1 MAAMRDHPLRGGRSP
16 PGSGWELAI
25 WYLIRLC
32 GLALF
37 VLALAHFSITHFVF
51 DVTVQE
57 ADWVLDERW
66 SEPPLADRRLAHAL
80 AGHLPQLHGRPDGRR
95 RLHPRRPPHA
105 RSRWACTSLAL
116 VLFAMGTMVVAT
128 LPFPVK

>member
-1 MAAMRDHPLRGGRSP
+1 MSTTTRSGRAKP
-16 PGSGWELAI
+16 AGSGWELAI
-25 WYLIRLC
+25 WYLIRLT

-37 VLALAHFSITHFVF
+37 VLALAHYSITHFIY

-57 ADWVLDERW
+57 ADWILDERW
-66 SEPPLADRRLAHAL
+66 GSLLWRTVDWLMLSLVIFHSFMGVRTVLGDYTRGGLRTAL
-80 AGHLPQLHGRPDGRR
+80 TMGLYV
-95 RLHPRRPPHA
+95 
-105 RSRWACTSLAL
+105 LAL

>member
-1 MAAMRDHPLRGGRSP
+1 MSSITRSGRARPSGG
-16 PGSGWELAI
+16 GWELAI
-25 WYLIRLC
+25 WYLIRLS
-32 GLALF
+32 GLGLF
-37 VLALAHFSITHFVF
+37 VLALAHYSITHFVF

-66 SEPPLADRRLAHAL
+66 SSLAWRTVDWLMLTLVIFHSFMGVRTVVGDYTRGGLRTAL
-80 AGHLPQLHGRPDGRR
+80 TMGLYV
-95 RLHPRRPPHA
+95 
-105 RSRWACTSLAL
+105 LAL